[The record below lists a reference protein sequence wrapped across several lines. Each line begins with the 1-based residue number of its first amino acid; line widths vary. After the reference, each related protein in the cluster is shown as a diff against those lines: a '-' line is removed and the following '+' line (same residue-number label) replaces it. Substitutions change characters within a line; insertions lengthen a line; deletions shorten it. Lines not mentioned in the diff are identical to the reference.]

1 MMNEKIRYRPWT
13 GRKAPKKVLFIRL
26 QAMGDMA
33 ITFPYIQ
40 GFKRCLPEAQIDFI
54 TREEFDTIPDS
65 IVLFSNVYTLRGG
78 RSTRK
83 QAFYAV
89 MLALKL
95 RRTDYD
101 VVVDLQNNKISKIIR
116 KLLTPVSWSEFD
128 RHSYNP
134 AGIRTENTIRN
145 IGLGDIS
152 PDFKFHLKDPSEGIS
167 LLKKMGWHEGNKLV
181 VLNPAGFTPSKN
193 WPLDYYVEF
202 GRLFLKEYPDTQFL
216 VLGIERIREKVDYLK
231 EQLGESLINLVG
243 KTSPATAFAIIQRVS
258 LVLSEDSG
266 LMHMAWVSGRATIA
280 LFSVSISDR
289 SRPLGEHS
297 ICLSSADMECG
308 GCMLAECKFGDVRCL
323 TRFTPEIVL
332 EQAMSFVEGF
342 EEFNRRVH
350 RENSERAEKSH

>member
-1 MMNEKIRYRPWT
+1 MMNENAKYRPWT
-13 GRKAPKKVLFIRL
+13 AREAPKKVLFIRL

-33 ITFPYIQ
+33 ITLPYIQ
-40 GFKRCLPEAQIDFI
+40 GFKRCFPEAQIDFV
-54 TREEFDTIPDS
+54 TREELDTIPNS
-65 IVLFSNVYTLRGG
+65 IALFSNVYTLRGG

-95 RRTDYD
+95 RMTNYD

-116 KLLTPVSWSEFD
+116 KLLAPASWSEFD
-128 RHSYNP
+128 KHSYNP
-134 AGIRTENTIRN
+134 AGVRTENTIRS

-152 PDFKFHLKDPSEGIS
+152 PDFKFRLKDPSEGVA
-167 LLKKMGWHEGNKLV
+167 LLKEVGWREGNKLV

-202 GRLFLKEYPDTQFL
+202 GRLFLNEYPNTQFL
-216 VLGIERIREKVDYLK
+216 ALGIERIREKVDYLQV
-231 EQLGESLINLVG
+231 QLGESLINLVG
-243 KTSPATAFAIIQRVS
+243 KTSPATAFAVIQKVS

-280 LFSVSISDR
+280 LYSVTISER

-308 GCMLAECKFGDVRCL
+308 GCMQAECMFGDVRCL
-323 TRFTPEIVL
+323 TRFTPQMVL
-332 EQAMSFVEGF
+332 KEAIKLMKA
-342 EEFNRRVH
+342 
-350 RENSERAEKSH
+350 SE